1 MSAQSVATAKLAEA
15 FIACD
20 EDCNLQLAVV
30 AALGRVGGLDAA
42 NRLAELMDTSSKGSP
57 MHFALIKAL
66 GEVGRHY

>member
-20 EDCNLQLAVV
+20 EGSDLQLAVV

-42 NRLAELMDTSSKGSP
+42 NRLAELVDRSSKGTQ